1 MKPRI
6 LLFALATALMTGGCR
21 LFKGDEDEFK
31 TPDLFFAKAEQWL
44 CEGAYY
50 ASSKIGLEWQ
60 DRVYDCD
67 HTMLAE
73 MQRITEY
80 QEVSRPSDMSD
91 VYFLYENWVP
101 ATSGPN
107 IARMTIFEDGYLEIY
122 RKQSL
127 GKHHYF
133 YFSIDPELAASL
145 NRFAETNILEVKEE
159 ESRQTE
165 IGLSNEDGVIPE

>member
-1 MKPRI
+1 MASGCS
-6 LLFALATALMTGGCR
+6 LFRFSDDA
-21 LFKGDEDEFK
+21 KEFK
-31 TPDLFFAKAEQWL
+31 TPDLFFAKAEQWE
-44 CEGAYY
+44 CGAYY
-50 ASSKIGLEWQ
+50 ASSKIGLGP
-60 DRVYDCD
+60 DFRVYDCD

-73 MQRITEY
+73 MQRITAY
-80 QEVSRPSDMSD
+80 QEVSKPSDMSD

-107 IARMTIFEDGYLEIY
+107 IARMTIFENGYLEIY

-133 YFSIDPELAASL
+133 YFSIDPDLAASL

-159 ESRQTE
+159 ESRQSE
-165 IGLSNEDGVIPE
+165 IGLSNEDGAIPE